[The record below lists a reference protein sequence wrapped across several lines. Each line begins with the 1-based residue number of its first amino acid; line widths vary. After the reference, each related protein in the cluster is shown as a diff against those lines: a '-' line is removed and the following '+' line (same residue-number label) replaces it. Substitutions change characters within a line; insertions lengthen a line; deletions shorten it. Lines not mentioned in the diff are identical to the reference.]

1 MSRLN
6 ITSRVLVD
14 IDRLLED
21 KVELNPI
28 VFAQLKGRNY
38 RACLIE
44 MRQVD

>member
-21 KVELNPI
+21 EVELNPI
-28 VFAQLKGRNY
+28 FFAQLKGPNY